1 MRRANT
7 FPSQWHA
14 EQAELSAKI
23 ALAHLQKA
31 REELKNACAPKTLA
45 RVQLAISSAKGAI
58 RNAGYRVTRA
68 YYAERKAKG
77 EI

>member
-1 MRRANT
+1 MKRNNL

-14 EQAELSAKI
+14 EQAELSAFK
-23 ALAHLQKA
+23 ALLLLREA
-31 REELKNACAPKTLA
+31 RKELRNACAPKTLA
-45 RVQLAISSAKGAI
+45 RVDLAISSAKGAV

-68 YYAERKAKG
+68 YYAERRAKG